1 MMGGNASCCGFDS
14 AGGCGKCLLVRNP
27 SAVNS
32 DWTAVVM
39 KKNECPPW
47 SHGCETGNAH
57 FDLAVPGYDN
67 LQYST
72 ANICGSGERDE
83 TYISKAQSAICGDWY
98 MRGSST
104 I

>member
-1 MMGGNASCCGFDS
+1 MA
-14 AGGCGKCLLVRNP
+14 RNFNHIP
-27 SAVNS
+27 NLTANDYNVDLVNS
-32 DWTAVVM
+32 DWTAVIM
-39 KKNECPPW
+39 KKNRCPPN
-47 SHGCETGNAH
+47 SHGCENGSTH

-72 ANICGSGERDE
+72 ANCCGWS
-83 TYISKAQSAICGDWY
+83 SKANTGLTSQQSSVCGDWY